1 MGKPV
6 MTNEALNIREYN
18 KRAHIDIE
26 KDIQTQK
33 NGLFTFV
40 LRVNGGN
47 IVDYS
52 VTEYVGPSKYLKLRS
67 ITIQELTVPRNY

>member
-1 MGKPV
+1 MGKPN

-18 KRAHIDIE
+18 KRAHLDIE

-33 NGLFTFV
+33 NGLFTFT

-52 VTEYVGPSKYLKLRS
+52 VTEYVGPAKYLKLRAV
-67 ITIQELTVPRNY
+67 TYQELSISRGD